1 MSISELNNNSVF
13 RGIGKSAKE
22 KDRGRVKGGE
32 ERGGYQM
39 GWKRGDYMQEEGVS
53 GLIYISVPVKN
64 DRIRGRVV
72 LVATRPVL

>member
-1 MSISELNNNSVF
+1 
-13 RGIGKSAKE
+13 
-22 KDRGRVKGGE
+22 
-32 ERGGYQM
+32 M